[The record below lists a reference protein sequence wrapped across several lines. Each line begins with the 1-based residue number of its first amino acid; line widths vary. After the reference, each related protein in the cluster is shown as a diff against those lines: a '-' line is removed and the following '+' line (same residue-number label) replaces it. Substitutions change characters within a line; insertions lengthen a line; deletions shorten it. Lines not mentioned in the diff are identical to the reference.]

1 VLVLIVVG
9 VLGSACSSSGSGG
22 GSGVTVKMQDFKFV
36 PLHVTVP
43 LGRALTFVNEG
54 SATHNFTILNGP
66 KPFSLD
72 VAPGVSSTTDPI
84 GQIVLQPGDYRF
96 ECKYHKD
103 RGMIGLLTVT
113 GASP

>member
-1 VLVLIVVG
+1 VLAAVAIGL
-9 VLGSACSSSGSGG
+9 LGSACSSGGSTA

-36 PLHVTVP
+36 PLHVTMP
-43 LGRALTFVNEG
+43 SGEALTFVNEG

-72 VAPGVSSTTDPI
+72 VSAGTSATTDPI
-84 GQIVLQPGDYRF
+84 SQIVLKPGDYRF
-96 ECKYHKD
+96 ECTFHKD

-113 GASP
+113 GGSP